1 MVVVLLF
8 ILALSFFLAGHID
21 SIVFDKVQ
29 NELQVWRISLYCVKS
44 CKRYPLDEIS
54 DVKAYKNGHQGVNIY
69 TLHYKIVVVFKDG
82 GYEPVTV
89 LETAIEDK
97 CKKQVRR

>member
-1 MVVVLLF
+1 MVVLLF

-44 CKRYPLDEIS
+44 VKRYPLDEIL
-54 DVKAYKNGHQGVNIY
+54 DVKAYKIGHQGVNIY

-82 GYEPVTV
+82 GYEPVNV
-89 LETAIEDK
+89 LETAIQDK
-97 CKKQVRR
+97 CKK

>member
-1 MVVVLLF
+1 VVVLLF

-21 SIVFDKVQ
+21 SIVFDRID

-44 CKRYPLDEIS
+44 CKKYPLDEIA
-54 DVKAYKNGHQGVNIY
+54 DVKAYKMGHQGVNIY

-82 GYEPVTV
+82 SYEPVNV
-89 LETAIEDK
+89 LETAI
-97 CKKQVRR
+97 